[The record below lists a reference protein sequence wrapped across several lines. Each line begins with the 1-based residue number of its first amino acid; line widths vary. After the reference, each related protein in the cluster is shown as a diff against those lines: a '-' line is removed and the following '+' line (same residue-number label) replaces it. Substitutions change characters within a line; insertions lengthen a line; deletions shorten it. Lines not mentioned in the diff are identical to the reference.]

1 VSVGLETTSKAR
13 NIKERKK
20 ERKKKGNNCG
30 ECLACGQNPQK
41 EEMTYD
47 KPDVQILS

>member
-1 VSVGLETTSKAR
+1 MSVGLETTSKAR

-20 ERKKKGNNCG
+20 ERRKETIVVNVWHVVKTS
-30 ECLACGQNPQK
+30 QK